1 MESGPGK
8 PAGGLRYAAN
18 ESPPHPAS
26 FLLGLQVAVLV
37 CTPVVV
43 VTTIVTRAANLTGA
57 YLSWAIFASMVIG
70 GLTTIVQAR
79 RVAGMGGAN
88 LMIMGASGASIG
100 VAVLALAAGGPA
112 LLAVLVVASGL
123 FQLGLAA
130 RLVLLRRIITPVV
143 SGTLMAL
150 ISVTVMP
157 MGFGLLTEVPAQ
169 APTAAAPVIT
179 LVTATAALG
188 LMLRA
193 PRLLRAWTPV
203 LALGLGCATAGFF
216 GIFDLTPVR
225 EAGWFG
231 APAAALP
238 GLDVR
243 FDSSFWLLLPAFL
256 FVTLVITVRQVGD
269 AIVMQRLSRREQKA
283 IDFRRVEGAVAACG
297 AGTLLSG
304 IAGVLPIWPYPA
316 GIAMAEGIGVAARRV
331 GVYIGAIFIGLA
343 FVPRITALVLSI
355 PGPVLGAYIVVVMG
369 LVFARGMRVVF
380 QADGGRHSSLIAGF
394 SFWIGIGIQF
404 QAIFPQYL
412 GTPAAQMLANGLT
425 AGGVTILL
433 LNLFLELTGPRRRR
447 VEMRLGQDSLR
458 ALDDF
463 VVGFAGKYGWE
474 GEGKERLRAAS
485 EEALL
490 SLARQEE
497 DASQAA
503 DRRLRVVAR
512 NDRRGAIL
520 EFSAATDAGNLEN
533 QIVLLSDLPDFESKR
548 DLSLRLLRHYASS
561 VKHQQY
567 HNADVVT
574 IRVDR

>member
-1 MESGPGK
+1 MESGPGR
-8 PAGGLRYAAN
+8 PAGALRYAAD
-18 ESPPHPAS
+18 EPPPHPAS
-26 FLLGLQVAVLV
+26 FILGLQVAVLV

-43 VTTIVTRAANLTGA
+43 VTTIVTRAANLAGA

-79 RVAGMGGAN
+79 RVAGIGGAN

-112 LLAVLVVASGL
+112 LLAVLVIASGL

-143 SGTLMAL
+143 SGTLVAL

-157 MGFGLLTEVPAQ
+157 MGFALLTAVPAQ
-169 APTAAAPVIT
+169 APAAAAPAVT
-179 LVTATAALG
+179 LVTAATVLG

-193 PRLLRAWTPV
+193 PRILRAWTPV
-203 LALGLGCATAGFF
+203 LALALGCVAAGLF
-216 GIFDLTPVR
+216 GILDLTPVR

-231 APAAALP
+231 IPAAALP

-243 FDSSFWLLLPAFL
+243 FDSNFWLLLPAFL

-269 AIVMQRLSRREQKA
+269 AVVMQRLSRREEKA
-283 IDFRRVEGAVAACG
+283 TDFRRVQGAVAACG

-304 IAGVLPIWPYPA
+304 VAGVLPIWPYPA

-343 FVPRITALVLSI
+343 FVPKITALLLSI
-355 PGPVLGAYIVVVMG
+355 PGPVLGAWLVVVMG
-369 LVFARGMRVVF
+369 LIFARGMRVVF
-380 QADGGRHSSLIAGF
+380 QTGGGRHSSLIAGF
-394 SFWIGIGIQF
+394 SFWIGVGIQF
-404 QAIFPQYL
+404 QAIFPQHL

-447 VEMRLGQDSLR
+447 TEMRLSPDSLR
-458 ALDDF
+458 ALDEF
-463 VVGFAGKYGWE
+463 VVGFAGKYGW
-474 GEGKERLRAAS
+474 GSEGKSRLRAAS

-490 SLARQEE
+490 SLVRQDEGE
-497 DASQAA
+497 SDSA

-512 NDRRGAIL
+512 NDRKGAIV
-520 EFSAATDAGNLEN
+520 EFSAATDAANLEN
-533 QIVLLSDLPDFESKR
+533 QIVLLSDIPDFESTR

-567 HNADVVT
+567 HDADVVT

>member
-8 PAGGLRYAAN
+8 PAGGLRYAAD

-79 RVAGMGGAN
+79 RVAGIGGAN

-112 LLAVLVVASGL
+112 LLAVLVIASGL

-143 SGTLMAL
+143 SGTLVAL

-157 MGFGLLTEVPAQ
+157 MGFALLTAVPAQ
-169 APTAAAPVIT
+169 APEAAAPTVT
-179 LVTATAALG
+179 LVTAATVLG

-193 PRLLRAWTPV
+193 PRILRAWTPV
-203 LALGLGCATAGFF
+203 LALALGCVVAGFF
-216 GIFDLTPVR
+216 GILDLTPVR

-231 APAAALP
+231 IPAAALP

-243 FDSSFWLLLPAFL
+243 FDSNFWLLLPAFL
-256 FVTLVITVRQVGD
+256 FVTLVITVRQVSD

-283 IDFRRVEGAVAACG
+283 TDFRRVQGAVAACG

-304 IAGVLPIWPYPA
+304 VAGVLPIWPYPA

-343 FVPRITALVLSI
+343 FVPKITALLLSI
-355 PGPVLGAYIVVVMG
+355 PGPALGAWLVVVMG
-369 LVFARGMRVVF
+369 LIFARGMRVVF
-380 QADGGRHSSLIAGF
+380 QTGGGRHSSLIAGF
-394 SFWIGIGIQF
+394 SFWIGVGIQF
-404 QAIFPQYL
+404 QAIFPQHL

-447 VEMRLGQDSLR
+447 TEMRLGPDSLR
-458 ALDDF
+458 ALDEF
-463 VVGFAGKYGWE
+463 VAGFAGKYGW
-474 GEGKERLRAAS
+474 GSEGKARLRAAS

-490 SLARQEE
+490 SLVRQDE
-497 DASQAA
+497 DESDSA

-512 NDRRGAIL
+512 NDRKGAIV
-520 EFSAATDAGNLEN
+520 EFSAATDAANLEN
-533 QIVLLSDLPDFESKR
+533 QIVLLSDIPDFESTR

>member
-26 FLLGLQVAVLV
+26 FFLGLQVAVLV

-43 VTTIVTRAANLTGA
+43 VTTIVTRAANLAAA

-79 RVAGMGGAN
+79 RVAGVGGAN

-157 MGFGLLTEVPAQ
+157 MGFALLTEVPAQ
-169 APTAAAPVIT
+169 APPAAAPVIT
-179 LVTATAALG
+179 LITATAALC

-203 LALGLGCATAGFF
+203 LALALGCVAAGFF
-216 GIFDLTPVR
+216 GILDLTPVR

-231 APAAALP
+231 IPAAALP
-238 GLDVR
+238 GLDAR
-243 FDSSFWLLLPAFL
+243 FDSNFWLLLPAFL
-256 FVTLVITVRQVGD
+256 FVTLVITVRQVSD

-283 IDFRRVEGAVAACG
+283 TDFRRVQGAVAACG

-304 IAGVLPIWPYPA
+304 VAGVLPIWPYPA

-343 FVPRITALVLSI
+343 FVPKITALLLSI
-355 PGPVLGAYIVVVMG
+355 PGPVLGAWLVVVMG
-369 LVFARGMRVVF
+369 LIFARGMRVVF
-380 QADGGRHSSLIAGF
+380 QTGGGRHSSLIAGF
-394 SFWIGIGIQF
+394 SFWIGVGIQF
-404 QAIFPQYL
+404 QAIFPQHL

-447 VEMRLGQDSLR
+447 TEMRLSPDSLR
-458 ALDDF
+458 ALDEF
-463 VVGFAGKYGWE
+463 VVGFAGKYGW
-474 GEGKERLRAAS
+474 GSEGKARLRAAS

-490 SLARQEE
+490 SLVRQDEGE
-497 DASQAA
+497 SDSA

-512 NDRRGAIL
+512 NDRKGAIV
-520 EFSAATDAGNLEN
+520 EFSAATDAANLEN
-533 QIVLLSDLPDFESKR
+533 QIVLLSDIPDFESTR

>member
-1 MESGPGK
+1 MKPGPGQ
-8 PAGGLRYAAN
+8 PSGLRYAAD
-18 ESPPHPAS
+18 EPPPHPAS
-26 FLLGLQVAVLV
+26 LVIGLQVAVLV

-79 RVAGMGGAN
+79 RVARLGGAN
-88 LMIMGASGASIG
+88 LMVMGASGASIG
-100 VAVLALAAGGPA
+100 VAVLALVAGGPA
-112 LLAVLVVASGL
+112 LLAVLVIASGL
-123 FQLGLAA
+123 FQLVLAA

-157 MGFGLLTEVPAQ
+157 MGFELLTEVPAQ
-169 APTAAAPVIT
+169 APAAAAPTIAF
-179 LVTATAALG
+179 VTAAVVLG
-188 LMLRA
+188 LMLRG
-193 PRLLRAWTPV
+193 PRILRAWTPV
-203 LALGLGCATAGFF
+203 LALALGCATAGLF
-216 GIFDLTPVR
+216 GILDLTPVR

-231 APAAALP
+231 VPAAALP

-243 FDSSFWLLLPAFL
+243 FDASFWLLLPAFL
-256 FVTLVITVRQVGD
+256 FVALVITVRQVGD

-304 IAGVLPIWPYPA
+304 IAGVLPIWPYAA

-331 GVYIGAIFIGLA
+331 GVYIGATLIGLA
-343 FVPRITALVLSI
+343 FVPKIAAVLLSI
-355 PGPVLGAYIVVVMG
+355 PGPVLGAYLVVVIG
-369 LVFARGMRVVF
+369 RVFVRGMRVIF
-380 QADGGRHSSLIAGF
+380 QAHGGRNSSLIAGF
-394 SFWIGIGIQF
+394 SFWIGAGIQF

-412 GTPAAQMLANGLT
+412 ARPAAQMLANGLT

-447 VEMRLGQDSLR
+447 TEMRLSQDSLR
-458 ALDDF
+458 ALDEF
-463 VVGFAGKYGWE
+463 VVGFATRYGWD
-474 GEGKERLRAAS
+474 GDGKERLRAAS

-490 SLARQEE
+490 SLVRQEE
-497 DASQAA
+497 GGNDSA

-512 NDRRGAIL
+512 NDRTGATL
-520 EFSAATDAGNLEN
+520 EFRAATEAGNLEN
-533 QIVLLSDLPDFESKR
+533 QIVLLGDLPDFESKR
-548 DLSLRLLRHYASS
+548 DLSLRLLRFYASS

-567 HNADVVT
+567 HNADILT

>member
-8 PAGGLRYAAN
+8 PAGGLRYAAD
-18 ESPPHPAS
+18 EPPPHPAS
-26 FLLGLQVAVLV
+26 FILGLQVAVLV

-43 VTTIVTRAANLTGA
+43 VTAIVTRAANLTGA

-79 RVAGMGGAN
+79 RVAGVGSAN
-88 LMIMGASGASIG
+88 LMVMGASGASIG

-112 LLAVLVVASGL
+112 LLAVLVIASGL

-157 MGFGLLTEVPAQ
+157 MGFALLIEVPSQ
-169 APTAAAPVIT
+169 APTAAGPTVT
-179 LVTATAALG
+179 LVTATVVLG

-203 LALGLGCATAGFF
+203 VALALGSATAALF
-216 GIFDLTPVR
+216 GIFDLTAVR

-231 APAAALP
+231 IPATALP
-238 GLDVR
+238 GLDAG

-256 FVTLVITVRQVGD
+256 FVALVITVRQIGD

-283 IDFRRVEGAVAACG
+283 IDFRRVQGAVAACG
-297 AGTLLSG
+297 AGTVLSG

-316 GIAMAEGIGVAARRV
+316 GIGMAEGIGVAARRV

-343 FVPRITALVLSI
+343 FVPKIGALVLSI
-355 PGPVLGAYIVVVMG
+355 PGPVLGAYIVVVIG

-380 QADGGRHSSLIAGF
+380 QTDGGRNSSLIAGF
-394 SFWIGIGIQF
+394 SFWVGVGIQF
-404 QAIFPQYL
+404 QAIFPQHL

-425 AGGVTILL
+425 AGGITILL

-447 VEMRLGQDSLR
+447 TEMPLSPDSLR
-458 ALDDF
+458 ALDEF
-463 VVGFAGKYGWE
+463 VVGFAGKYGWD
-474 GEGKERLRAAS
+474 GEGRGRLRAAS

-497 DASQAA
+497 DGSHAG

-512 NDRRGAIL
+512 NDRTGAIL

-533 QIVLLSDLPDFESKR
+533 QIVLLGDIPDLESKR

>member
-1 MESGPGK
+1 
-8 PAGGLRYAAN
+8 
-18 ESPPHPAS
+18 
-26 FLLGLQVAVLV
+26 
-37 CTPVVV
+37 
-43 VTTIVTRAANLTGA
+43 
-57 YLSWAIFASMVIG
+57 
-70 GLTTIVQAR
+70 
-79 RVAGMGGAN
+79 
-88 LMIMGASGASIG
+88 
-100 VAVLALAAGGPA
+100 
-112 LLAVLVVASGL
+112 
-123 FQLGLAA
+123 
-130 RLVLLRRIITPVV
+130 
-143 SGTLMAL
+143 
-150 ISVTVMP
+150 
-157 MGFGLLTEVPAQ
+157 
-169 APTAAAPVIT
+169 
-179 LVTATAALG
+179 
-188 LMLRA
+188 MLRA

-203 LALGLGCATAGFF
+203 VALGLGCATAGFF
-216 GIFDLTPVR
+216 GIFDLTAVR

-238 GLDVR
+238 GFDVR

-394 SFWIGIGIQF
+394 SFWVGIGIQF

-458 ALDDF
+458 TLDAF
-463 VVGFAGKYGWE
+463 VVGFAEKYGWD
-474 GEGKERLRAAS
+474 GEGRERLRAAS

-497 DASQAA
+497 DATRAA
-503 DRRLRVVAR
+503 DRRRLRVVAR
-512 NDRRGAIL
+512 NDRSGAIL

-533 QIVLLSDLPDFESKR
+533 RIVLLSDLPDFESKR

>member
-1 MESGPGK
+1 
-8 PAGGLRYAAN
+8 
-18 ESPPHPAS
+18 
-26 FLLGLQVAVLV
+26 
-37 CTPVVV
+37 
-43 VTTIVTRAANLTGA
+43 
-57 YLSWAIFASMVIG
+57 MVIG

-79 RVAGMGGAN
+79 RVAGIGGAN

-112 LLAVLVVASGL
+112 LLAVLVIASGL

-143 SGTLMAL
+143 SGTLVAL

-157 MGFGLLTEVPAQ
+157 MGFALLTAVPAQ
-169 APTAAAPVIT
+169 APAAAAPTVT
-179 LVTATAALG
+179 LVTAATVLG

-193 PRLLRAWTPV
+193 PRILRAWTPV
-203 LALGLGCATAGFF
+203 LALALGCVVAGFF
-216 GIFDLTPVR
+216 GILDLTPVR

-231 APAAALP
+231 IPAAALP

-243 FDSSFWLLLPAFL
+243 FDSNFWLLLPAFL
-256 FVTLVITVRQVGD
+256 FVTLVITVRQVSD

-283 IDFRRVEGAVAACG
+283 TDFRRVQGAVAACG

-304 IAGVLPIWPYPA
+304 VAGVLPIWPYPA

-343 FVPRITALVLSI
+343 FVPKITALLLSI
-355 PGPVLGAYIVVVMG
+355 PGPALGAWLVVVMG
-369 LVFARGMRVVF
+369 LIFARGMRVVF
-380 QADGGRHSSLIAGF
+380 QTGGGRHSSLIAGF
-394 SFWIGIGIQF
+394 SFWIGVGIQF
-404 QAIFPQYL
+404 QAIFPQHL

-447 VEMRLGQDSLR
+447 TEMRLGPDSLR
-458 ALDDF
+458 ALDEF
-463 VVGFAGKYGWE
+463 VAGFAGKYGW
-474 GEGKERLRAAS
+474 GSEGKARLRAAS

-490 SLARQEE
+490 SLVRQDE
-497 DASQAA
+497 DESDSA

-512 NDRRGAIL
+512 NDRKGAIV
-520 EFSAATDAGNLEN
+520 EFSAATDAANLEN
-533 QIVLLSDLPDFESKR
+533 QIVLLSDIPDFESTR

>member
-1 MESGPGK
+1 MEAGPGR
-8 PAGGLRYAAN
+8 PAGALRYAAD
-18 ESPPHPAS
+18 EPPPHPAS
-26 FLLGLQVAVLV
+26 FILGLQVAVLV

-43 VTTIVTRAANLTGA
+43 VTTIVTRAANLAGA

-79 RVAGMGGAN
+79 RVAGIGGAN

-112 LLAVLVVASGL
+112 LLAVLVIASGL

-143 SGTLMAL
+143 SGTLVAL
-150 ISVTVMP
+150 ISVTVIP
-157 MGFGLLTEVPAQ
+157 MGFALLTAVPAQ
-169 APTAAAPVIT
+169 APAAAAPTVT
-179 LVTATAALG
+179 LVTATTVLG

-193 PRLLRAWTPV
+193 PRILRAWTPV
-203 LALGLGCATAGFF
+203 LALALGCVVAGFF
-216 GIFDLTPVR
+216 GILDLTPVR

-231 APAAALP
+231 IPAVALP

-256 FVTLVITVRQVGD
+256 FVTLVITVRQVSD

-283 IDFRRVEGAVAACG
+283 TDFRRVQGAVAACG

-316 GIAMAEGIGVAARRV
+316 GIAMAEGVGVAARRV

-343 FVPRITALVLSI
+343 FVPKITALLLSI
-355 PGPVLGAYIVVVMG
+355 PGPVLGAWLVVVMG
-369 LVFARGMRVVF
+369 LIFARGMRVVF
-380 QADGGRHSSLIAGF
+380 QTGGGRQSSLIAGF
-394 SFWIGIGIQF
+394 SFWIGVGIQF
-404 QAIFPQYL
+404 QAIFPQHL
-412 GTPAAQMLANGLT
+412 ATPAAQMLANGLT

-447 VEMRLGQDSLR
+447 TEMRLSPDSLR
-458 ALDDF
+458 ALDEF
-463 VVGFAGKYGWE
+463 VVGFAGKYGWG
-474 GEGKERLRAAS
+474 GEGKARLRAAS

-490 SLARQEE
+490 SLVRQDEGE
-497 DASQAA
+497 SDSA

-512 NDRRGAIL
+512 NDRKGAIV
-520 EFSAATDAGNLEN
+520 EFSAATDAANLEN
-533 QIVLLSDLPDFESKR
+533 QIVLLSDIPDFESRR

>member
-1 MESGPGK
+1 MEAGPGR
-8 PAGGLRYAAN
+8 PAGALRYAAD
-18 ESPPHPAS
+18 EPPPHPAS
-26 FLLGLQVAVLV
+26 FILGLQVAVLV

-43 VTTIVTRAANLTGA
+43 VTTIVTRAANLAGA

-79 RVAGMGGAN
+79 RVAGIGGAN

-112 LLAVLVVASGL
+112 LLAVLVIASGL

-143 SGTLMAL
+143 SGTLVAL
-150 ISVTVMP
+150 ISVTVIP
-157 MGFGLLTEVPAQ
+157 MGFALLTAVPAQ
-169 APTAAAPVIT
+169 APAAAAPTVT
-179 LVTATAALG
+179 LVTATTVLG

-193 PRLLRAWTPV
+193 PRILRAWTPV
-203 LALGLGCATAGFF
+203 LALALGCVVAGFF
-216 GIFDLTPVR
+216 GILDLTPVR

-231 APAAALP
+231 IPAVALP

-256 FVTLVITVRQVGD
+256 FVTLVITVRQVSD

-283 IDFRRVEGAVAACG
+283 TDFRRVQGAVAACG

-304 IAGVLPIWPYPA
+304 VAGVLPIWPYPA
-316 GIAMAEGIGVAARRV
+316 GIAMAEGVGVAARRV

-343 FVPRITALVLSI
+343 FVPKITALLLSI
-355 PGPVLGAYIVVVMG
+355 PGPVLGAWLVVVMG
-369 LVFARGMRVVF
+369 LIFARGMRVVF
-380 QADGGRHSSLIAGF
+380 QTGGGRQSSLIAGF
-394 SFWIGIGIQF
+394 SFWIGVGIQF
-404 QAIFPQYL
+404 QAIFPQHL
-412 GTPAAQMLANGLT
+412 ATPAAQMLANGLT

-447 VEMRLGQDSLR
+447 TEMRLSPDSLR
-458 ALDDF
+458 ALDEF
-463 VVGFAGKYGWE
+463 VVGFAGKYGWG
-474 GEGKERLRAAS
+474 GEGKARLRAAS

-490 SLARQEE
+490 SLVRQDEGE
-497 DASQAA
+497 SDSA

-512 NDRRGAIL
+512 NDRKGAIV
-520 EFSAATDAGNLEN
+520 EFSAATDAANLEN
-533 QIVLLSDLPDFESKR
+533 QIVLLSDIPDFESTR

>member
-1 MESGPGK
+1 MESGPGR
-8 PAGGLRYAAN
+8 PAGRLRYAAN
-18 ESPPHPAS
+18 EPPPHPAS
-26 FLLGLQVAVLV
+26 FILGLQVAVLV

-43 VTTIVTRAANLTGA
+43 VTTVVARAANLTGA
-57 YLSWAIFASMVIG
+57 YLSWAIFAGMVIA

-79 RVAGMGGAN
+79 PFAGLGSAN

-112 LLAVLVVASGL
+112 LLAVLVIASGL

-143 SGTLMAL
+143 SGTLLAL

-157 MGFGLLTEVPAQ
+157 MGFALLTEVPAQ
-169 APTAAAPVIT
+169 APSAAAPTIT
-179 LVTATAALG
+179 LVTAATVLG

-193 PRLLRAWTPV
+193 PRILRTWTPLLA
-203 LALGLGCATAGFF
+203 LALGCVAAGFF
-216 GIFDLTPVR
+216 GILDFTPVR

-231 APAAALP
+231 VPAAALS
-238 GLDVR
+238 GFDLR

-256 FVTLVITVRQVGD
+256 FVTLVITVRQVSD
-269 AIVMQRLSRREQKA
+269 AVVMQRLSRRERKA
-283 IDFRRVEGAVAACG
+283 TDFRRVQGGVAACG

-343 FVPRITALVLSI
+343 FVPRIAALVQSI
-355 PGPVLGAYIVVVMG
+355 PGPVLGAWLVVVMG

-380 QADGGRHSSLIAGF
+380 QADGGRQSALIAGF
-394 SFWIGIGIQF
+394 SFWIGAGIQF
-404 QAIFPQYL
+404 QAIFPQHL

-425 AGGVTILL
+425 AGGLTIILL
-433 LNLFLELTGPRRRR
+433 NYFLELSGPRRRR
-447 VEMRLGQDSLR
+447 VEMRLSQDSLP
-458 ALDDF
+458 ALDEF
-463 VVGFAGKYGWE
+463 VVGFAARYGWD
-474 GEGKERLRAAS
+474 GEGRERLRAAS

-490 SLARQEE
+490 SLVRQGEE
-497 DASQAA
+497 GDST

-512 NDRRGAIL
+512 NDRTGATL
-520 EFSAATDAGNLEN
+520 EFRAATEAGNLEN
-533 QIVLLSDLPDFESKR
+533 QIVLLSDLPDFESRR
-548 DLSLRLLRHYASS
+548 DLSLRLLRFYASS

-567 HNADVVT
+567 HNADILT

>member
-1 MESGPGK
+1 M
-8 PAGGLRYAAN
+8 
-18 ESPPHPAS
+18 
-26 FLLGLQVAVLV
+26 LV

-43 VTTIVTRAANLTGA
+43 VTTIVTRAANMGEA

-79 RVAGMGGAN
+79 RVAGIGAAN
-88 LMIMGASGASIG
+88 LMIMGASGVSIG

-112 LLAVLVVASGL
+112 LLAVLVIASGL

-157 MGFGLLTEVPAQ
+157 MGFALLTDVPAQ
-169 APTAAAPVIT
+169 APAAAAPTVT
-179 LVTATAALG
+179 VVTAVAVVG

-203 LALGLGCATAGFF
+203 LALGLGCATAGVF
-216 GIFDLTPVR
+216 GIFDFTPVR

-231 APAAALP
+231 VPAAVLP
-238 GLDVR
+238 GLQVR

-256 FVTLVITVRQVGD
+256 FVTLVLTVRQVGD
-269 AIVMQRLSRREQKA
+269 AIVMQRLSQRERKA

-331 GVYIGAIFIGLA
+331 GVHIGAIFIGLA
-343 FVPRITALVLSI
+343 FVPKIAALVLSV
-355 PGPVLGAYIVVVMG
+355 PGPVLGAYIVVGMG

-394 SFWIGIGIQF
+394 SFWIGVGIQF

-412 GTPAAQMLANGLT
+412 GTHAAQMLANGLT

-447 VEMRLGQDSLR
+447 VEMRLSQDSLR
-458 ALDDF
+458 ALDEF
-463 VVGFAGKYGWE
+463 VVGFAGKYKWDDE
-474 GEGKERLRAAS
+474 GRERLRAAS

-497 DASQAA
+497 GESPAA

-512 NDRRGAIL
+512 NDRQGAIL

-533 QIVLLSDLPDFESKR
+533 QIVLLGDLPDFESKR
-548 DLSLRLLRHYASS
+548 DLSLRLLRYYASS

-574 IRVDR
+574 IRVER

>member
-1 MESGPGK
+1 MESGPGR
-8 PAGGLRYAAN
+8 PAGALRYAAD
-18 ESPPHPAS
+18 EPPPHPAS
-26 FLLGLQVAVLV
+26 FILGLQVAVLV

-57 YLSWAIFASMVIG
+57 YLPWAIFASMVIG

-79 RVAGMGGAN
+79 RVAGIGGGN

-112 LLAVLVVASGL
+112 LLAVLVIASGL

-143 SGTLMAL
+143 SGTLLAL

-157 MGFGLLTEVPAQ
+157 MGFALLTEVPAQ
-169 APTAAAPVIT
+169 APAAAAPTVT
-179 LVTATAALG
+179 FVTAATVLG

-193 PRLLRAWTPV
+193 PRILRAWTPV
-203 LALGLGCATAGFF
+203 LALALGCVAASFF
-216 GIFDLTPVR
+216 GILDLTPVR

-231 APAAALP
+231 IPAAALP

-256 FVTLVITVRQVGD
+256 FVTLVITVRQVSD

-283 IDFRRVEGAVAACG
+283 TDFRRVQGAVAACG

-304 IAGVLPIWPYPA
+304 VAGVLPIWPYPA
-316 GIAMAEGIGVAARRV
+316 GIALAEGVGVAARRV

-343 FVPRITALVLSI
+343 FVPKITALLLSI
-355 PGPVLGAYIVVVMG
+355 PGPVLGAWLVVVMG
-369 LVFARGMRVVF
+369 LIFARGMRVVF
-380 QADGGRHSSLIAGF
+380 QTGGGRHSSLIAGF
-394 SFWIGIGIQF
+394 SFWIGVGIQF
-404 QAIFPQYL
+404 QAIFPQHL

-447 VEMRLGQDSLR
+447 TEMRLSPDSLR
-458 ALDDF
+458 ALDEF
-463 VVGFAGKYGWE
+463 VAGFAEKYGWDR
-474 GEGKERLRAAS
+474 EGKARLRAAS

-490 SLARQEE
+490 SLARQDE
-497 DASQAA
+497 DGSHTG
-503 DRRLRVVAR
+503 DRKLRVVVR
-512 NDRRGAIL
+512 NDRKGAIL
-520 EFSAATDAGNLEN
+520 EFSAATDAANLEN
-533 QIVLLSDLPDFESKR
+533 RIVLLSDIPDFESKR